1 MEINA
6 DAVLGALVAMLAGL
20 FVTFIWNQLLQIRDK
35 KNEKAEKYDQQA
47 LEETIEKVVKET
59 FASCHTEMQESLMN
73 FKKES
78 DATFEYWK
86 TMYWEAVDHL
96 KEVEHDF
103 QHLRAQDLMF
113 YKYQLINSC
122 KKYLAQG
129 YITQYQFDRLSELH
143 KIYHDLG
150 GNNQGDLYF
159 ERASRLELAKDN
171 AYKPVDSLDDELF
184 VTSADLKDTHH
195 DD

>member
-6 DAVLGALVAMLAGL
+6 DAVLGALIAMLAGL
-20 FVTFIWNQLLQIRDK
+20 FVTFIWNQLLQIREK

-47 LEETIEKVVKET
+47 LEETIAKVVKET
-59 FASCHTEMQESLMN
+59 FSSCQTEMQESLMN

-184 VTSADLKDTHH
+184 VTSADLKDMHH
-195 DD
+195 ND

>member
-1 MEINA
+1 MTINA
-6 DAVLGALVAMLAGL
+6 DTVLGALIAMVAGL
-20 FVTFIWNQLLQIRDK
+20 FVTFLWNQLVKVRDK
-35 KNEKAEKYDQQA
+35 KAEKAEKYDQQA
-47 LEETIEKVVKET
+47 LEETIKQVVTET
-59 FASCHTEMQESLMN
+59 FNDLSGRMDASLAS

-96 KEVEHDF
+96 KLVEKDF

-159 ERASRLELAKDN
+159 ERASQLELAKDN

-184 VTSADLKDTHH
+184 VTSADLSDSHRA
-195 DD
+195 D

>member
-1 MEINA
+1 MVTET
-6 DAVLGALVAMLAGL
+6 VAGL
-20 FVTFIWNQLLQIRDK
+20 RDTWDLK
-35 KNEKAEKYDQQA
+35 LGTTLSAFKAQS
-47 LEETIEKVVKET
+47 EETLAATLEK
-59 FASCHTEMQESLMN
+59 
-73 FKKES
+73 FKADS
-78 DATFEYWK
+78 DATLAAFKSDSDNTFEYWK

-103 QHLRAQDLMF
+103 KHLRAQDLMF

-129 YITQYQFDRLSELH
+129 YITQYQFDRLTELH

-159 ERASRLELAKDN
+159 ERASKLELAKDN
-171 AYKPVDSLDDELF
+171 GYRPVDSLDDELF
-184 VTSADLKDTHH
+184 VTPMDLDETHH
-195 DD
+195 YE

>member
-1 MEINA
+1 MQINA
-6 DAVLGALVAMLAGL
+6 DTVLGALIAMVAGL
-20 FVTFIWNQLLQIRDK
+20 FVTFVWNQLVNVRDK
-35 KNEKAEKYDQQA
+35 RVEKAEKYDQQT
-47 LEETIEKVVKET
+47 LEDTIAKVVKDT
-59 FASCHTEMQESLMN
+59 FSSCQVEMKESLAM

-184 VTSADLKDTHH
+184 VTASDLNNDRHAE
-195 DD
+195 